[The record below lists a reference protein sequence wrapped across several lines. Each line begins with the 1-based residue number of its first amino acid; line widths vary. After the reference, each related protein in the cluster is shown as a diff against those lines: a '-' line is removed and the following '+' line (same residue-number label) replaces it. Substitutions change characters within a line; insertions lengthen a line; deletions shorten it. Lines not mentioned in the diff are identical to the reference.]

1 MPQKTD
7 ASNIWQWLN
16 QNSGALQ
23 SIAALSAVVLTVFT
37 IAVLW
42 VTWNAIKRG
51 ALASESQ
58 AEAARALTL
67 LAKEQTEVARQQT
80 EAIAKQ
86 SEAALRSAAATDAA
100 NRISE
105 EANRLSVEQ
114 MQADLR
120 PILIRGSTFDQGTN
134 MTRDAIKNVGRGPAK
149 DVQISIGTAKDKLPK
164 SYIASRTV
172 IGSGDEVIVSINHQ
186 MFVEMGMT
194 VHYASLDGRRF
205 VTSIYMRE
213 HAIKHD
219 FEELKS

>member
-1 MPQKTD
+1 M
-7 ASNIWQWLN
+7 NIWQWLN
-16 QNSGALQ
+16 HNSGALQ
-23 SIAALSAVVLTVFT
+23 SIAALSVVVLTVIT

-42 VTWNAIKRG
+42 ATWDAIKRG

-80 EAIAKQ
+80 EALAKQ
-86 SEAALRSAAATDAA
+86 SEAARQSAAATDAA

-120 PILIRGSTFDQGTN
+120 PILVYESIQSTNT
-134 MTRDAIKNVGRGPAK
+134 TRDVIRNVGRGPAK
-149 DVQISIGTAKDKLPK
+149 DVRIGVGAAKDELPK
-164 SYIASRTV
+164 SYIPSRTL
-172 IGSGDEVIVSINHQ
+172 IGGGDEVGISVNHQ
-186 MFVEMGMT
+186 MFVETGMT
-194 VHYASLDGRRF
+194 IHYASLDGRRF
-205 VTSIYMRE
+205 ATSIYMRE
-213 HAIKHD
+213 NAIKHD